1 MKRSIGVTVSAIVT
15 IVGSVFTALFGV
27 LMLAPFAMSQS
38 DSPEAPPYARLA
50 GFVMAGLMFG
60 LAAWGVTTAIGLLR
74 LRRWARACILAFSV
88 FMILVFGSGALVMA
102 FLPLPAPPNA
112 PSGLMTGL
120 RIGIVCFYGI
130 LSLIGGWWLYLFNRA
145 SVTAQFAPGPPPA
158 RPLSV
163 SMIAWFLLFGG
174 VACFAY
180 SWLPSPA
187 MLFGFTITGWHA
199 KAAYLLLG
207 LLQLWLGI
215 GLLRLRP
222 LSRVLTI
229 GFFLLGALNSLAF
242 ALLPGSAAR
251 VMQAMAA
258 LPASMRQPTPADFPL
273 PLGAMAVTAVITCGV
288 PIWFLVHC
296 RSAFVK
302 APPTAQ

>member
-1 MKRSIGVTVSAIVT
+1 M
-15 IVGSVFTALFGV
+15 
-27 LMLAPFAMSQS
+27 
-38 DSPEAPPYARLA
+38 
-50 GFVMAGLMFG
+50 
-60 LAAWGVTTAIGLLR
+60 
-74 LRRWARACILAFSV
+74 
-88 FMILVFGSGALVMA
+88 VMA

-120 RIGIVCFYGI
+120 RIGIVCIYGF

-145 SVTAQFAPGPPPA
+145 AVVAQFAPGPPPA

-163 SMIAWFLLFGG
+163 SVIAWFLLFGG
-174 VACFAY
+174 VVCFAY
-180 SWLPSPA
+180 SWLPFPA

-229 GFFLLGALNSLAF
+229 GFFLFATLNSLALV
-242 ALLPGSAAR
+242 LLPGTAAR
-251 VMQAMAA
+251 MTEAMGV
-258 LPASMRQPTPADFPL
+258 LPASMRQSLPPDFPM
-273 PLGAMAVTAVITCGV
+273 PLGAMAVTTIITCGV

-302 APPTAQ
+302 APPPAQ